1 MHFCI
6 FTNMEHSNTRTHA
19 NRPMADSQALG
30 DVVTIRLPEGDRVR
44 HRIEAAKD
52 DESRSDRL
60 RRLIRKGEAAER
72 DAKREEKRAA

>member
-1 MHFCI
+1 MQHG
-6 FTNMEHSNTRTHA
+6 NTRTQA
-19 NRPMADSQALG
+19 NQPMADSQALG

-60 RRLIRKGEAAER
+60 RRLIEKGEAAER
-72 DAKREEKRAA
+72 DAKHKQKQAA